1 MNDTKEKMIYYYCE
15 RGRGK
20 RGKWVGD
27 AFASYNGSFLH
38 LKYCDVDLR
47 LKCFVQTI
55 HFNYVV

>member
-15 RGRGK
+15 RG